1 MINKTPRATAIETL
15 DLTPEMTTHLQFLDG
30 VRGLS
35 ALYVLVSHSLFQS
48 AEGLIRSG
56 QKVPSAFQEVLNY
69 APSGSDAVAV
79 FLVLSGYCLMHP
91 VIRSGSSRLPGGLLH
106 FIHRRSLRI
115 LPPYYAAL
123 ALAIASI
130 CFGAFFKHATGI
142 TDGDKN
148 AAVALTT
155 GNLISH
161 VLLLHNWS
169 KTWSAGVEPPMWSI
183 SVEWQIY
190 FVFSMI
196 LLPLWR
202 KVGIL
207 PCVLGAFVVGMAPH
221 FLLPYF
227 DNFDWMRPWMLGI
240 FALGMLG
247 ATITFGTDAQSVA
260 VRQKTPWAAIS
271 ILLTLI
277 TYGVISCFLRDGR
290 CEILIHPLVGLIAMS
305 TIVYCVQHL
314 RSGQPSGVTS
324 ILTLFQSKFAIGIGD
339 FSYSLYLIHGLVI
352 TRVRVF
358 TQKVH
363 FHGPEYLI
371 VSLFLDLTLSL
382 LLAYGF
388 HLIFERP
395 FRQFK
400 NFPVRVQDHPGRYSH
415 DSTPSPMSAQVRFH
429 R

>member
-56 QKVPSAFQEVLNY
+56 QKVPPAFQEVLNY

-196 LLPLWR
+196 LLPN
-202 KVGIL
+202 
-207 PCVLGAFVVGMAPH
+207 
-221 FLLPYF
+221 
-227 DNFDWMRPWMLGI
+227 NF
-240 FALGMLG
+240 
-247 ATITFGTDAQSVA
+247 
-260 VRQKTPWAAIS
+260 
-271 ILLTLI
+271 
-277 TYGVISCFLRDGR
+277 
-290 CEILIHPLVGLIAMS
+290 
-305 TIVYCVQHL
+305 
-314 RSGQPSGVTS
+314 
-324 ILTLFQSKFAIGIGD
+324 
-339 FSYSLYLIHGLVI
+339 
-352 TRVRVF
+352 
-358 TQKVH
+358 
-363 FHGPEYLI
+363 
-371 VSLFLDLTLSL
+371 LFLI
-382 LLAYGF
+382 Y
-388 HLIFERP
+388 
-395 FRQFK
+395 
-400 NFPVRVQDHPGRYSH
+400 Y
-415 DSTPSPMSAQVRFH
+415 
-429 R
+429 